1 MWARFRFD
9 RALKFVIGVIKTM
22 TKETYSFQA
31 EVGKILDI
39 VAHSL
44 YSQKEV
50 FLRELISNASDACD
64 KLRYRSLT
72 EPELLANDDGF
83 AITIAIDE
91 KAKTL
96 NVSDNGIGM
105 NKDDMIDALGTIAKS
120 GTQAFMEGLKD
131 AQSGGEDAKMAL
143 IGQFGVG
150 FYSSFMVADKVEVV
164 SRKAGEAEAWRWTSE
179 GHGAF
184 EIDTAERAQHGTDV
198 ILHIKKETKEF
209 LEPMR
214 VENVVK
220 TYSDHIAQPVI
231 LKAAKEGDED
241 KTLNSASALW
251 IREKKDITEDQ
262 YNEFYHHVGMAF
274 DKPWLTLHNKA
285 EGVISYINLLFVPTS
300 RPFDLFHPER
310 KGHLKLYV
318 NRVFITDDC
327 DALIPG
333 YLRFLKGVVD
343 SQDIDLNV
351 SREMLQHNP
360 AVAKIRKALVKRV
373 LGELKKKADKA
384 PEEYAEFWETFGMV
398 LKEGIH
404 EDFENRDRLMELTRF
419 KSSAV
424 DGWTSLSDYVSRM
437 KDGQDSIYYISSSD
451 AEHAAQ
457 SPQLEGFRAKGI
469 EVLFMTDPVDE
480 FWMPA
485 VGQFEDKPFK
495 SATRGDIDLA
505 KVAGDNDKDKDADKD
520 DAKDEAPAGMDALM
534 AAFKVA
540 LGDKVKDVRSS
551 SRLTDSPVC
560 LVAEEGDMDMHL
572 ERLLKAHNQLDESSA
587 RVLEINPKHA
597 LIKNLA
603 ALAGDKNGQDP
614 VLEDAAFLLLDQARI
629 VEGEQVLDAPA
640 FIRRMT
646 TVMQKGLAA

>member
-1 MWARFRFD
+1 
-9 RALKFVIGVIKTM
+9 M

-72 EPELLANDDGF
+72 EPELLAGDSGF

-96 NVSDNGIGM
+96 SVSDNGIGM
-105 NKDDMIDALGTIAKS
+105 NKEDMIDALGTIAKS

-131 AQSGGEDAKMAL
+131 AQSGGDDAKLAL

-164 SRKAGEAEAWRWTSE
+164 SRKAGESEAWRWTSE

-184 EIDTAERAQHGTDV
+184 EIDTAERAQHGTEV

-231 LKAAKEGDED
+231 LKAVKEGGQD

-251 IREKKDITEDQ
+251 TRDKKDITDDQ

-274 DKPWLTLHNKA
+274 DKPWLTLHNRT
-285 EGVISYINLLFVPTS
+285 EGVVSYINLLFVPTS

-327 DALIPG
+327 EALIPG

-424 DGWTSLSDYVSRM
+424 EGWTSLPEYVSRM
-437 KDGQDSIYYISSSD
+437 KEGQDAIFYISADD
-451 AEHAAQ
+451 AEHASK

-485 VGQFEDKPFK
+485 VGKFDDKPFK
-495 SATRGDIDLA
+495 SATRGDIDLS
-505 KVAGDNDKDKDADKD
+505 KMAGKDGKEGDADKE
-520 DAKDEAPAGMDALM
+520 DAKDEVPAGMDALT

-551 SRLTDSPVC
+551 TRLTDSPVC

-572 ERLLKAHNQLDESSA
+572 ERLLKAHNQIDEGSA

-603 ALAGDKNGQDP
+603 AFAGEKNGKDP
-614 VLEDAAFLLLDQARI
+614 VLDDAAFLLLDQARI
-629 VEGEQVLDAPA
+629 IEGEPVLDAQA
-640 FIRRMT
+640 FTRRMT

>member
-1 MWARFRFD
+1 
-9 RALKFVIGVIKTM
+9 M
-22 TKETYSFQA
+22 TKETHTFQA
-31 EVGKILDI
+31 EVGKILEI

-72 EPELLANDDGF
+72 EPELLNGDGDF
-83 AITIAIDE
+83 AITLAIDP

-96 NVSDNGIGM
+96 IISDNGIGM
-105 NKDDMIDALGTIAKS
+105 SKDDMIDSLGTIAKS
-120 GTQAFMEGLKD
+120 GTQAFMDGLKD
-131 AQSGGEDAKMAL
+131 AQSGEEDAKLAL

-150 FYSSFMVADKVEVV
+150 FYSSFMIADKVEVV
-164 SRKAGEAEAWRWTSE
+164 SRKAGDSDAWRWTSD
-179 GHGAF
+179 GQGAF
-184 EIDTAERAQHGTDV
+184 EIESATREGRGTDV
-198 ILHIKKETKEF
+198 IVHVKKDAKEF
-209 LEPMR
+209 LETLR

-231 LKAAKEGDED
+231 LKASKDDEED

-251 IREKKDITEDQ
+251 TREKKEISAEQ

-274 DKPWLTLHNKA
+274 DEPWLTLHNKV
-285 EGVISYINLLFVPTS
+285 EGAISYTNLLFVPSS

-310 KGHLKLYV
+310 KGSLKLYV

-327 DALIPG
+327 EALIPG
-333 YLRFLKGVVD
+333 YMRFLKGVVD
-343 SQDIDLNV
+343 SEDIDLNV

-373 LGELKKKADKA
+373 LGELKKKAEKV
-384 PEEYAEFWETFGMV
+384 PEEYSTFWETFGMV

-404 EDFENRDRLMELTRF
+404 EDIENRDRLMELIRF
-419 KSSAV
+419 KSSSV
-424 DGWTSLSDYVSRM
+424 EGWTSLKDYVSRM
-437 KDGQDSIYYISSSD
+437 KESQGAIYYISGTD
-451 AEHAAQ
+451 AEAAAR

-485 VGQFEDKPFK
+485 VGMYDEKQFK
-495 SATRGDIDLA
+495 SATRGDVDLSTIDDDGEN
-505 KVAGDNDKDKDADKD
+505 KDGGDKDK
-520 DAKDEAPAGMDALM
+520 AKENVPAGMDALT
-534 AAFKVA
+534 AAFKIA
-540 LGDKVKDVRSS
+540 LGDKVKDVRIS

-572 ERLLKAHNQLDESSA
+572 ERLLKQHKQLDESSP
-587 RVLEINPKHA
+587 RVLEVNPKHM
-597 LIKNLA
+597 LIMNLA
-603 ALAGDKNGQDP
+603 GVADKQKGKDALLD
-614 VLEDAAFLLLDQARI
+614 DAAFLLLDQALI
-629 VEGEQVLDAPA
+629 IEGEPVLDAQA

-646 TVMQKGLAA
+646 EVMQKSMPA

>member
-1 MWARFRFD
+1 MS
-9 RALKFVIGVIKTM
+9 
-22 TKETYSFQA
+22 KETYSFQA

-64 KLRYRSLT
+64 KLRYRALT
-72 EPELLANDDGF
+72 EPDLMTGEGF
-83 AITIAIDE
+83 EIGIRIDA

-105 NKDDMIDALGTIAKS
+105 SKDDMIDALGTIAKS
-120 GTQAFMEGLKD
+120 GTQAFMEGLKE

-164 SRKAGEAEAWRWTSE
+164 SRKAGEAQAWRWTSE

-184 EIDTAERAQHGTDV
+184 EIEEAERDGHGTDV
-198 ILHIKKETKEF
+198 IVHIKKDAKEF
-209 LEPMR
+209 LEAMR

-220 TYSDHIAQPVI
+220 TYSDHIAQPVV
-231 LKAAKEGDED
+231 LKAAKDDEDD

-251 IREKKDITEDQ
+251 TRDKKDITEEQ

-274 DKPWLTLHNKA
+274 DAPWMTLHNKA
-285 EGVISYINLLFVPTS
+285 EGVISYTNLLFIPSS

-310 KGHLKLYV
+310 KGQLKLYV

-333 YLRFLKGVVD
+333 YLRFVKGIVD
-343 SQDIDLNV
+343 SEDIDLNV

-360 AVAKIRKALVKRV
+360 AVAKIRKALIKRV
-373 LGELKKKADKA
+373 LGELKKKADKK
-384 PEEYAEFWETFGMV
+384 PEEYAEFWDTFGMV

-404 EDFENRDRLMELTRF
+404 EDFENRDRLLELTRF

-424 DGWTSLSDYVSRM
+424 DGWTSLKEYVERM
-437 KDGQDSIYYISSSD
+437 KDGQDAIYYISASD
-451 AEHAAQ
+451 AEQAAK

-485 VGQFEDKPFK
+485 VGQFEEKPFK
-495 SATRGDIDLA
+495 SATRGGVDLS
-505 KVAGDNDKDKDADKD
+505 KVKGADDEAEKDGDDAAKD
-520 DAKDEAPAGMDALM
+520 DAPAGIEVLT
-534 AAFKVA
+534 AAFKLA
-540 LGDKVKDVRSS
+540 LGERVKDVRAS

-560 LVAEEGDMDMHL
+560 LVADEGDMDMHL
-572 ERLLKAHNQLDESSA
+572 ERLLKAHNQIDAASA
-587 RVLEINPKHA
+587 RVLEVNPKHA
-597 LIKNLA
+597 LIA
-603 ALAGDKNGQDP
+603 HLAGIAEKDVNDTT
-614 VLEDAAFLLLDQARI
+614 LEDAANLLLDQARI
-629 VEGEQVLDAPA
+629 VEGEPVDDPQD

-646 TVMQKGLAA
+646 AVMQKGMAA

>member
-1 MWARFRFD
+1 
-9 RALKFVIGVIKTM
+9 M

-72 EPELLANDDGF
+72 EPELLSGDGDF
-83 AITIAIDE
+83 QISIGIDS
-91 KAKTL
+91 KSKTL
-96 NVSDNGIGM
+96 KVSDNGIGM

-131 AQSGGEDAKMAL
+131 AQSGGEDAKLAL

-150 FYSSFMVADKVEVV
+150 FYSTFMVADKVEVV
-164 SRKAGEAEAWRWTSE
+164 SRKAGESEAWCWTSE

-184 EIDTAERAQHGTDV
+184 EIDSAERDGHGTDV
-198 ILHIKKETKEF
+198 IIHIKKDAKEF
-209 LEPMR
+209 LDAPR

-220 TYSDHIAQPVI
+220 TYSDHIAQPVV
-231 LKAAKEGDED
+231 LKVAKEGDTD

-251 IREKKDITEDQ
+251 TRDKKDISDEQ

-274 DKPWLTLHNKA
+274 DSPWLTLHNKA
-285 EGVISYINLLFVPTS
+285 EGVVSYTNLLFVPSS

-318 NRVFITDDC
+318 NRVFITEDC

-333 YLRFLKGVVD
+333 YMRFLKGVVD

-373 LGELKKKADKA
+373 LNELKKKADKA
-384 PEEYAEFWETFGMV
+384 PEEYAEFWDTFGMV

-404 EDFENRDRLMELTRF
+404 EDTENRDRLMELTRF
-419 KSSAV
+419 KSSSV
-424 DGWTSLSDYVSRM
+424 EGWTSLAEYVARM
-437 KDGQDSIYYISSSD
+437 KDGQDAIYYISATD
-451 AEHAAQ
+451 AEQAAK
-457 SPQLEGFRAKGI
+457 SPQLEGFQAKGV

-485 VGQFEDKPFK
+485 VGMFDAKPFK
-495 SATRGDIDLA
+495 SATRGGVDLS
-505 KVAGDNDKDKDADKD
+505 KIAGAEDADKKDGAD
-520 DAKDEAPAGMDALM
+520 DAKEEAPGGIDALM
-534 AAFKVA
+534 AAFKLA
-540 LGDKVKDVRSS
+540 LGDKVKDVRVS

-560 LVAEEGDMDMHL
+560 LVADEGDMDMHL
-572 ERLLKAHNQLDESSA
+572 ERLLKAHNQLDSASA
-587 RVLEINPKHA
+587 RVLEINPKHG
-597 LIKNLA
+597 LIRNLA
-603 ALAGDKNGQDP
+603 GLAEADATDRT
-614 VLEDAAFLLLDQARI
+614 LDDAAYLLLDQARI
-629 VEGEQVLDAPA
+629 VEGEPVLDTQA

-646 TVMQKGLAA
+646 SVMQKGLAA

>member
-1 MWARFRFD
+1 
-9 RALKFVIGVIKTM
+9 M
-22 TKETYSFQA
+22 TKESYSFQA

-72 EPELLANDDGF
+72 EPELLEGDGEF
-83 AITIAIDE
+83 SISLAIDP

-96 NVSDNGIGM
+96 TISDNGIGM
-105 NKDDMIDALGTIAKS
+105 SKDDMIDALGTIAKS
-120 GTQAFMEGLKD
+120 GTQAFMDGLKD
-131 AQSGGEDAKMAL
+131 AQAGGEEAKLAL

-150 FYSSFMVADKVEVV
+150 FYSSFMVADKVEVL
-164 SRKAGEAEAWRWTSE
+164 SRKAGEDDAWRWISD
-179 GHGAF
+179 GQGAF
-184 EIDTAERAQHGTDV
+184 EIESATRDGRGTDV
-198 ILHIKKETKEF
+198 IVHIKKDAKEF
-209 LEPMR
+209 LEALR

-231 LKAAKEGDED
+231 LKASKEDEED

-251 IREKKDITEDQ
+251 TREKKDISAEQ

-274 DKPWLTLHNKA
+274 DEPWLTLHNKA
-285 EGVISYINLLFVPTS
+285 EGVISYTNLLFIPS
-300 RPFDLFHPER
+300 IRPFDLFHPER
-310 KGHLKLYV
+310 KGSLKLYV

-327 DALIPG
+327 EALIPG
-333 YLRFLKGVVD
+333 YMRFVKGVVD
-343 SQDIDLNV
+343 SEDIDLNV

-373 LGELKKKADKA
+373 LGELKKKAEKA
-384 PEEYAEFWETFGMV
+384 PEEYAEFWDTFGMV

-404 EDFENRDRLMELTRF
+404 EDFENRDRLLELVRF

-424 DGWTSLSDYVSRM
+424 EGWTSLKDYVSRM
-437 KDGQDSIYYISSSD
+437 KDGQSAIYYISGAD
-451 AEHAAQ
+451 AEAASR

-485 VGQFEDKPFK
+485 VGMYDEKQFK
-495 SATRGDIDLA
+495 SATRGDVDLSSIDSDA
-505 KVAGDNDKDKDADKD
+505 EIKDSDDKDKTNDQ
-520 DAKDEAPAGMDALM
+520 APVGLDALT

-540 LGDKVKDVRSS
+540 LGDKVKDVRAS

-560 LVAEEGDMDMHL
+560 LVADEGDMDMHL
-572 ERLLKAHNQLDESSA
+572 ERLLKQHKQLDEGSP
-587 RVLEINPKHA
+587 RVLEVNPKHI

-603 ALAGDKNGQDP
+603 GVADKQKGKDALLD
-614 VLEDAAFLLLDQARI
+614 DAAFLLLDQALI
-629 VEGEQVLDAPA
+629 VEGEPVLDPQA

-646 TVMQKGLAA
+646 DVMQKSMPA

>member
-1 MWARFRFD
+1 MS
-9 RALKFVIGVIKTM
+9 
-22 TKETYSFQA
+22 KETYSFQA

-64 KLRYRSLT
+64 KLRYRALT
-72 EPELLANDDGF
+72 EPDLMSADGF
-83 AITIAIDE
+83 EIAIRIDA

-96 NVSDNGIGM
+96 TVSDNGIGM
-105 NKDDMIDALGTIAKS
+105 SKDDMIDALGTIAKS
-120 GTQAFMEGLKD
+120 GTQAFMEGLKE
-131 AQSGGEDAKMAL
+131 AQAGGEDAKMAL

-164 SRKAGEAEAWRWTSE
+164 SRKAGDDKAWRWTSD

-184 EIDTAERAQHGTDV
+184 EIEDAVRDGHGTDV
-198 ILHIKKETKEF
+198 IVHIKKDAKEF
-209 LEPMR
+209 LEAVR

-220 TYSDHIAQPVI
+220 TYSDHIAQPVV
-231 LKAAKEGDED
+231 LKALKDGDAD
-241 KTLNSASALW
+241 RTLNSASALW
-251 IREKKDITEDQ
+251 TRDKKDITDEQ

-274 DKPWLTLHNKA
+274 DEPWLTLHNKA
-285 EGVISYINLLFVPTS
+285 EGVISYTNLLFIPSS
-300 RPFDLFHPER
+300 RPFDLFHPDR

-327 DALIPG
+327 EALIPG
-333 YLRFLKGVVD
+333 YLRFVKGVVD
-343 SQDIDLNV
+343 SEDIDLNV

-373 LGELKKKADKA
+373 LGELQKKAEKV
-384 PEEYAEFWETFGMV
+384 PEEYAELWDTFGMV

-404 EDFENRDRLMELTRF
+404 EDFENRDRLMELARF

-424 DGWTSLSDYVSRM
+424 DGWTSLKDYVGRM
-437 KDGQDSIYYISSSD
+437 KEGQDAIYYISAGDS
-451 AEHAAQ
+451 EQAAK
-457 SPQLEGFRAKGI
+457 SPQLEGFRAKGV

-485 VGQFEDKPFK
+485 IGQFEDKPFK
-495 SATRGDIDLA
+495 SATRGGVDLS
-505 KVAGDNDKDKDADKD
+505 KIAGAEDKDEKDGEDK
-520 DAKDEAPAGMDALM
+520 AKEEAAGGIDALT
-534 AAFKVA
+534 AAFKLA
-540 LGDKVKDVRSS
+540 LGDTVKDVRTS

-560 LVAEEGDMDMHL
+560 LIADEGDMDMHL
-572 ERLLKAHNQLDESSA
+572 EKLLKAHNQIDAASP
-587 RVLEINPKHA
+587 RVLEVNPKHA
-597 LIKNLA
+597 LIKH
-603 ALAGDKNGQDP
+603 LAGIAEKDATDKT
-614 VLEDAAFLLLDQARI
+614 LSDAAFLLLDQARI
-629 VEGEQVLDAPA
+629 VEGEPVVDPQA

-646 TVMQKGLAA
+646 AVMQKGLAA

>member
-1 MWARFRFD
+1 
-9 RALKFVIGVIKTM
+9 M

-64 KLRYRSLT
+64 KLRYHSLT
-72 EPELLANDDGF
+72 EPELLSGNGNF
-83 AITIAIDE
+83 AITLAVDP

-96 NVSDNGIGM
+96 TISDNGIGM
-105 NKDDMIDALGTIAKS
+105 SKDDMIDALGTIAKS
-120 GTQAFMEGLKD
+120 GTQAFVDGLKD
-131 AQSGGEDAKMAL
+131 AQSDGEDVKLAL

-150 FYSSFMVADKVEVV
+150 FYSSFMIADKVEVV
-164 SRKAGEAEAWRWTSE
+164 SRKAGDTDAWRWTSN
-179 GHGAF
+179 GQGAF
-184 EIDTAERAQHGTDV
+184 DIESATREERGTDV
-198 ILHIKKETKEF
+198 IVHVKKDAKEF
-209 LEPMR
+209 LEVLR
-214 VENVVK
+214 IENVVK

-231 LKAAKEGDED
+231 LKASKDGEED

-251 IREKKDITEDQ
+251 TREKKDITADQ

-274 DKPWLTLHNKA
+274 DEPWLTLHNKV
-285 EGVISYINLLFVPTS
+285 EGAISYTNLLFVPSS

-310 KGHLKLYV
+310 KGSLKLYV

-327 DALIPG
+327 EALIPG
-333 YLRFLKGVVD
+333 YMRFLKGVVD
-343 SQDIDLNV
+343 SEDIDLNV

-360 AVAKIRKALVKRV
+360 AVAKIRKALMKRV
-373 LGELKKKADKA
+373 LNELKKKAEKA
-384 PEEYAEFWETFGMV
+384 PEEYATFWETFGMV

-404 EDFENRDRLMELTRF
+404 EDIENQDRLMELVRF
-419 KSSAV
+419 KSSSV
-424 DGWTSLSDYVSRM
+424 EGWTSLKDYVSRM
-437 KDGQDSIYYISSSD
+437 KASQDAIYYISGAD
-451 AEHAAQ
+451 AEAAAR

-485 VGQFEDKPFK
+485 VGMYDEKQFK
-495 SATRGDIDLA
+495 SATRGDVDLSKID
-505 KVAGDNDKDKDADKD
+505 GDSDDKDGDDKDK
-520 DAKDEAPAGMDALM
+520 AKEDMPAGMDALT
-534 AAFKVA
+534 AAFKIA
-540 LGDKVKDVRSS
+540 LGDKVKDVRTS

-572 ERLLKAHNQLDESSA
+572 ERLLKQHQQIDQGSP
-587 RVLEINPKHA
+587 RVLEVNPKHL
-597 LIKNLA
+597 LIMNLA
-603 ALAGDKNGQDP
+603 SVAEKQKGKDTLLD
-614 VLEDAAFLLLDQARI
+614 DAAFLLLDQALI
-629 VEGEQVLDAPA
+629 IEGEPVLDPQA

-646 TVMQKGLAA
+646 EVMQKSMPT